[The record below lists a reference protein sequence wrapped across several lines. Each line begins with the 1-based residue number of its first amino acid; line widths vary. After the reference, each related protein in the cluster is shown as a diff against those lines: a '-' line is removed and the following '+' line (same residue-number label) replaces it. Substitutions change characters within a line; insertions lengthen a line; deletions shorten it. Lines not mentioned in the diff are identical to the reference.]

1 MILCMKAHVAMP
13 CQTSAGAHLQ
23 SRSLHCP
30 AISYLAFC
38 EANLQLFLLEKEH
51 LLHFPQPSK

>member
-1 MILCMKAHVAMP
+1 MHESTCSNALP
-13 CQTSAGAHLQ
+13 DTSAGAHLQ

-38 EANLQLFLLEKEH
+38 EANLQLFLLEREH
-51 LLHFPQPSK
+51 LLHFLQPSE